1 MVLLGIEEK
10 CKNKRMINLIV
21 MLMKSAIW
29 ERRVE
34 AKKQGNVMM
43 YGMFLKGSLRY
54 VEYLHCYVK
63 QENKMHDFYKVF
75 TSDVYNICNEFN
87 LGMPE
92 RE

>member
-1 MVLLGIEEK
+1 
-10 CKNKRMINLIV
+10 
-21 MLMKSAIW
+21 MLMKSAIC

-34 AKKQGNVMM
+34 AKKQGNVMDVWNV
-43 YGMFLKGSLRY
+43 FKRKFEKY
-54 VEYLHCYVK
+54 VEYLYCYVK